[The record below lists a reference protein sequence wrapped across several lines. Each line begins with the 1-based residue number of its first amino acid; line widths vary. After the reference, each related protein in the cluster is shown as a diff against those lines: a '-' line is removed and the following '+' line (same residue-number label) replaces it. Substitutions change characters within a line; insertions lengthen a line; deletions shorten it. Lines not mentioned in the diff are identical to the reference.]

1 MSSFTQTR
9 ELERSLMK
17 LLTGSVMLAKLNMTK
32 VKVEWFTSPER
43 KFIVG
48 AMMEVMKT
56 SKAILT
62 RSVFEYMVGAQ
73 VSDSERSTYISEW
86 NFIEA
91 LTTNENIEV
100 LISKLEEARVG
111 QEVLGMAEEVAELL
125 EEGRVV
131 DALAAL
137 KMKAV
142 TIGGASVEDRPVIEI
157 TDYQH
162 RLDLIKDKQA
172 HPEKY
177 RGMKIGFD
185 SFDNNTGGIFI
196 NELLLIAGITGLG
209 KSTLVKQICSNIVR
223 LNPGKN
229 VLHIAN
235 EEHLEQVEFKYDSNL
250 SGVHYRNFKLADI
263 TEEEVEKWTDG
274 MHRMKEKV
282 EEGKAG
288 RIFVK
293 EVPAFTDATL
303 IEQTYRE
310 LEQRGIKIHV
320 IVIDHLPHLKPIQQA
335 WGENDERSKAASD
348 CKELARSLHTAVI
361 VPTQAATE
369 VEEKQ
374 NKGRR
379 AGKLDVYGSKG
390 QIHVSNTFMII
401 TSKGADESQIVGKD
415 VEQEWERDVYWLCDI
430 KKQRDGAPFW
440 FHAKHFVKN
449 GRVIEVKEDDMSKPV
464 GKDKD
469 DEDAAINDVINN
481 AEPDKPDE
489 TDEPKSTVEPDIARS
504 IDDTVGT
511 DEAPKGQ
518 ESPSEDKD
526 KPERNDTQDKDAV
539 ASEGK
544 QEAPKESKPEPEL
557 GGMAAF
563 LRRKKG

>member
-9 ELERSLMK
+9 ELERSLIK
-17 LLTGSVMLAKLNMTK
+17 LLTGSVMLAKLNMSK
-32 VKVEWFTSPER
+32 VKVEWFTSQER

-48 AMMEVMKT
+48 AMIDVMKK
-56 SKAILT
+56 SKSILT
-62 RSVFEYMVGAQ
+62 RNVFEYMVGAQ
-73 VSDSERSTYISEW
+73 VPDSERSSYISEW

-91 LTTNENIEV
+91 LTTNENVEV
-100 LISKLEEARVG
+100 LVGKLEEARVG

-125 EEGRVV
+125 EEGRVC

-142 TIGGASVEDRPVIEI
+142 TIGGGDVEDRPVVEI

-162 RLDLIKDKQA
+162 RLDLIRDKQQN
-172 HPEKY
+172 PDKY

-185 SFDNNTGGIFI
+185 SFDNITGGVFI

-235 EEHLEQVEFKYDSNL
+235 EEHLEQVENKYDANL
-250 SGVHYRNFKLADI
+250 SGVHYKDFKLADI
-263 TEEEVEKWTDG
+263 KEEDVDKWTASMDKL
-274 MHRMKEKV
+274 KEKA
-282 EEGKAG
+282 EEGKSG

-293 EVPAFTDATL
+293 EVAAFTDATL

-335 WGENDERSKAASD
+335 WGENDERAKAASD

-361 VPTQAATE
+361 VPTQAATD

-379 AGKLDVYGSKG
+379 AGKMDVYGSKG
-390 QIHVSNTFMII
+390 QIHVSNTFLII
-401 TSKGADESQIVGKD
+401 TSKGADESQEVGEGK
-415 VEQEWERDVYWLCDI
+415 ELKAEWERDVYWMCDI

-440 FHAKHFVKN
+440 FYAKHYVKN
-449 GRVIEVKEDDMSKPV
+449 GRVVEIREDDMSKAV
-464 GKDKD
+464 GKDKE
-469 DEDAAINDVINN
+469 DEKDAINKAIG
-481 AEPDKPDE
+481 E
-489 TDEPKSTVEPDIARS
+489 S
-504 IDDTVGT
+504 
-511 DEAPKGQ
+511 DEAQQKDSDSESNEVPADVKREITDIDKHEEPEKPVESSVKANTSDDKAKSRMDDPK
-518 ESPSEDKD
+518 PSKGD
-526 KPERNDTQDKDAV
+526 
-539 ASEGK
+539 
-544 QEAPKESKPEPEL
+544 SKPS
-557 GGMAAF
+557 GSAMAAF
-563 LRRKKG
+563 IKKNKNI